1 LTPQARVRRSL
12 FGCFGLL
19 CASICCAADARS
31 SSAAPHVD
39 SDKMAMVEEKKLD
52 LERDKLEFEKK
63 VRRGILK
70 AAGL

>member
-1 LTPQARVRRSL
+1 
-12 FGCFGLL
+12 
-19 CASICCAADARS
+19 
-31 SSAAPHVD
+31 VD

>member
-1 LTPQARVRRSL
+1 
-12 FGCFGLL
+12 
-19 CASICCAADARS
+19 
-31 SSAAPHVD
+31 VD

-63 VRRGILK
+63 VRRGICAK